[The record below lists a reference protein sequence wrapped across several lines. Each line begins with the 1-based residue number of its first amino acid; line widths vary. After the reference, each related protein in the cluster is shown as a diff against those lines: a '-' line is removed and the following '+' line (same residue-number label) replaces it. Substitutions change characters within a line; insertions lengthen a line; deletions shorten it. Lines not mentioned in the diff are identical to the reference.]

1 MLEIDNLSAISAYF
15 CRNLQFFHSRRKD
28 DGNYNLDQKW
38 FPLLIFEEIGILID
52 YFAAKI
58 IVQKIAWDNQ
68 QIVILSFEMDG
79 YVLCM

>member
-1 MLEIDNLSAISAYF
+1 MPRQRPFLMLEIDNLSAISAYF

-58 IVQKIAWDNQ
+58 IVQKIA
-68 QIVILSFEMDG
+68 
-79 YVLCM
+79 